1 MKINELAKLSGV
13 STRTLRYYDEIG
25 LLSPAMKNDAGYR
38 IYSQKEIDL
47 LQQILFY
54 RALDMKL
61 EQIKDIIHAPNF
73 NVMDALECHRQHLL
87 EKNAMI
93 QQLLQTV
100 DQTIEALQE
109 GKNMSNE
116 EKFKG
121 FKEKMLQQNEEKFGE
136 EIRQRYGNEAVE
148 ASNKKWLNMTE
159 QQFEEMG
166 QLEQSLFERLREAMA
181 DGNPASELG
190 QEVAELHKRWLMFS
204 WKDYSK
210 EAHAGL
216 AAMYVADERFTAY
229 YDERVTAG
237 ASQYLHDCI
246 VAYATK

>member
-1 MKINELAKLSGV
+1 MKINELAKISGV

-38 IYSQKEIDL
+38 IYSQREIDL

-54 RALDMKL
+54 RALDLKL

-73 NVMDALECHRQHLL
+73 NVMNALKSHRQHLL
-87 EKNAMI
+87 EKSAMI

-100 DQTIEALQE
+100 DHTIHTLQE
-109 GKNMSNE
+109 GTIMSNE

-121 FKEKMLQQNEEKFGE
+121 FKEQLIQENEEKYGE
-136 EIRQRYGNEAVE
+136 EIRTRYGDETVD
-148 ASNKKWLNMTE
+148 ASNAKLRGMTE

-166 QLEQSLFERLREAMA
+166 QLEQNLFARLREAMA
-181 DGNPASELG
+181 DGSPASEIG
-190 QEVAELHKRWLMFS
+190 NEVAELHKRWLMFS

-229 YDERVTAG
+229 YDERVATG
-237 ASQYLHDCI
+237 AAQFLHDCI

>member
-1 MKINELAKLSGV
+1 MKINELAKISGV
-13 STRTLRYYDEIG
+13 STRALRYYDEIG

-73 NVMDALECHRQHLL
+73 NVMNALESHRQHLL

-100 DQTIEALQE
+100 DHTIEALQE
-109 GKNMSNE
+109 GIIMSNE

-121 FKEKMLQQNEEKFGE
+121 FKEQLIQENEEKYGE
-136 EIRQRYGNEAVE
+136 EIRARYGDETID
-148 ASNKKWLNMTE
+148 ASNAKLLGLTE

-166 QLEQSLFERLREAMA
+166 QLEQSLFARLHEAMA
-181 DGNPASELG
+181 DGNPSSELG
-190 QEVAELHKRWLMFS
+190 NEVAELHKRWLMFS

-229 YDERVTAG
+229 YDERVTVG
-237 ASQYLHDCI
+237 ASQFLHDCI
-246 VAYATK
+246 VVYATK